1 MKLFL
6 FGGGESI
13 DNRTQILKQL
23 IKEALL
29 SSNPKS
35 ILHIPF
41 ARISS
46 HEEEWQEG
54 WFKKLME
61 DTGIQ
66 IHDARI
72 QEEIDS
78 FKGNV
83 IFINGGHERYDLLM
97 AIKNNTKL
105 LNLVLNAEIVVAES
119 AGSRILGEKLRK
131 YKAGEGDDII
141 DGIGLL
147 KGVIIEPHYTE
158 KHAES
163 LLLEELKNSKM
174 KYGLGIDTTT
184 RIEINPQEFPIN
196 FKKSGIGNIFII
208 ENPEVSVKRVET
220 DVR

>member
-6 FGGGESI
+6 FGGGESE
-13 DNRTQILKQL
+13 NNKTQILKNL
-23 IKEALL
+23 IKESLL

-61 DTGIQ
+61 DTFIK
-66 IHDARI
+66 IYDARI
-72 QEEIDS
+72 QEEIDT

-83 IFINGGHERYDLLM
+83 IFINGGHERYALLM
-97 AIKNNTKL
+97 AIKNHPKL
-105 LNLVLNAEIVVAES
+105 LNIVMNAEVVVAES

-131 YKAGEGDDII
+131 YRVGGGDEII

-147 KGVIIEPHYTE
+147 KNVIIEPHYTE
-158 KHAES
+158 KHAEA
-163 LLLEELKNSKM
+163 LLIEELKNSKM

-184 RIEINPQEFPIN
+184 GIEVDSNVFPKN
-196 FKKSGIGNIFII
+196 WKKSGIGNIFII
-208 ENPEVSVKRVET
+208 ENPEI
-220 DVR
+220 